1 MIDYH
6 IVVYDR
12 LHIIVRCVMSEE
24 SSFSGFMPMIE
35 QINLTKETSM
45 LSTEGDL
52 IHAHTFTIKT
62 RDGNVN
68 VFSITN
74 NDLMRLFFLINK
86 VISDT

>member
-1 MIDYH
+1 
-6 IVVYDR
+6 
-12 LHIIVRCVMSEE
+12 MSEE

-86 VISDT
+86 VISNT

>member
-1 MIDYH
+1 
-6 IVVYDR
+6 
-12 LHIIVRCVMSEE
+12 MSKVLKRRSKMEE
-24 SSFSGFMPMIE
+24 ESFSGFMPMIE

-52 IHAHTFTIKT
+52 THAHTFTIKT

-86 VISDT
+86 IIIE

>member
-1 MIDYH
+1 MFLPLSKALKRISK
-6 IVVYDR
+6 
-12 LHIIVRCVMSEE
+12 MEE
-24 SSFSGFMPMIE
+24 ESFSGFMPMIE

-52 IHAHTFTIKT
+52 THAHTFTIKT